1 MWGKEFDLKYSNN
14 GHDDRGHKFSGWF
27 RFYEDVIHDPKILRL
42 PNRLYRFWTYC
53 LCLANQNGGYLPE
66 AEDIAV
72 LLPWRLKSIESMIET
87 LSSSKYGLL
96 DRDADGRIS
105 PHNWFQRQFR
115 SDHSAER
122 MREFRARKRGVE
134 NGSAATASRE
144 DSARF
149 LYERA
154 MNEQNPAEFSVNIYS
169 GFVDDEGLN
178 AKVKRHGAVT
188 VTPPDTYNRVSIVD
202 AVSTK
207 ETLPRV
213 DTSQSSASVE
223 VPTAVQTSPL
233 PPMCVSPPQRNDEN
247 QQSDLFPLYWEL
259 FVRAGKALNDRDKEL
274 ALRVWL
280 NFQPEEHRQI
290 IRWTAEQMGNRWS
303 DAWHTPLP
311 VNNLKGEGWK
321 RVAETRT
328 VRGPEAASDRAVK
341 SILMAR
347 GYR

>member
-1 MWGKEFDLKYSNN
+1 
-14 GHDDRGHKFSGWF
+14 
-27 RFYEDVIHDPKILRL
+27 
-42 PNRLYRFWTYC
+42 
-53 LCLANQNGGYLPE
+53 
-66 AEDIAV
+66 
-72 LLPWRLKSIESMIET
+72 
-87 LSSSKYGLL
+87 
-96 DRDADGRIS
+96 
-105 PHNWFQRQFR
+105 
-115 SDHSAER
+115 
-122 MREFRARKRGVE
+122 
-134 NGSAATASRE
+134 
-144 DSARF
+144 
-149 LYERA
+149 
-154 MNEQNPAEFSVNIYS
+154 
-169 GFVDDEGLN
+169 
-178 AKVKRHGAVT
+178 
-188 VTPPDTYNRVSIVD
+188 
-202 AVSTK
+202 
-207 ETLPRV
+207 
-213 DTSQSSASVE
+213 
-223 VPTAVQTSPL
+223 
-233 PPMCVSPPQRNDEN
+233 VSPPQRNDEN